1 MLILLLFIIWLI
13 PIAAFLLRYA
23 LCSELVKRIQKG
35 NRLYQICALI
45 CVIGIV
51 AWGGVKPNMSMDSN
65 SIDEIERPS
74 NNLIINS
81 IVENTAHTTQS
92 ELTNSNASLDLGR
105 FGFSEEEISTGFVL
119 TGVSTNEHRSFA
131 IPANGIAYEP
141 WLKYGASD
149 DVFIYEQDTPIMEL
163 GTNAYNR
170 ARIYSQ
176 GSVQFEQNLMVNVL
190 DVVLGISPTN
200 NWCEVESP
208 MLWYLVDR
216 KSTIFTWHDV
226 LLNRISEA
234 NVSFQ
239 LEIKNSGDIIA
250 HYDRRTVEFIKAGA
264 VDFDISVLN
273 NNIENLAYNNTCSTT
288 NHTCA
293 SIYNFSSNG
302 GVNVSHLCEIIN
314 ECEVGISLY
323 WTNISNLNHT
333 SSDEDNDGISNFEEI
348 CIYKT
353 DCYNAD
359 TDGDNRS
366 DSHEVQNGFSAV
378 NADENNDSVP
388 DGIDSDEWA
397 SHPLWCTNNTP
408 SIIIS
413 LDTPIPAGTSA
424 SLMLNDL
431 TIPLSETNSWSLT
444 LPQGEL
450 VNVRLQS
457 TGTEPIDLSLS
468 YPNSDTQNYNN
479 SVWID
484 DPAGIFDGAAFNQD
498 VARMCVPTV
507 RFYDD
512 KTKTFIR
519 SICLHHSSESYRDLR
534 IVFSPKEFQDSI
546 IVENIT
552 LEELELIGENLVRIS
567 IQEESD
573 ASFGYLTYEWF
584 CQYFEYRHVFG
595 MVDIHR
601 CNSIHN
607 EGYCTIC
614 SYNCIDFDNI
624 KVDINGDYNR
634 SGNLIDHENEGN
646 AVLFNNSH
654 GMVIPVNNNDT
665 NLDGVPD
672 CNDEEINGL
681 DDLNELK
688 RIRIEALNIPPYFA
702 DDVSAKLK
710 IYTLASDIDTSRIVT
725 DKVRIYN
732 GTTIFA
738 EPFNFV
744 HDGEGIYSTNLSDDQ
759 VKELCTNSQ
768 ELLIEGCWHGS
779 QINISLEIRIN
790 GTLFKSD
797 YISILT
803 APFFVLSNCD
813 QAKKLFMG
821 YYLDW
826 SEVYNS
832 ITNSNFLDI
841 PIEIDGHSYLQD
853 YAEFG
858 ASIDSNGEYYPV
870 IMDFNSNNFNDE
882 TSPNTGFFSL
892 AAGGQGG
899 NIEGLPVSEQHP
911 YGRVIVGSTLKN
923 RQPQIY
929 KFLKNQKIQGELIEL
944 DTDWLKVG
952 HVDEIISVVPTAN
965 SYKIFV
971 FDTQLAIDIFATNVN
986 NSTIFYPEILNKTYS
1001 SYTNLQN
1008 QTLVN
1013 FMTNRTAE
1021 IFTTLSNNNIE
1032 TMQIVSV
1039 PVLFSLGVQSASDQE
1054 SHSECILFNPLNSV
1068 YLNVNGENKA
1078 ILSVG
1083 LYAPY
1088 CSYYFDLL
1096 VTLGYNNGNIL
1107 PINTILMQNGGGS
1120 IHCATN
1126 IKRER

>member
-149 DVFIYEQDTPIMEL
+149 DVFIYEQDTPIIEL
-163 GTNAYNR
+163 GTNSYNR

-176 GSVQFEQNLMVNVL
+176 GSVLFGQNLMVNVL
-190 DVVLGISPTN
+190 DVVLGIPPTN

-208 MLWYLVDR
+208 KLWYLVDR
-216 KSTIFTWHDV
+216 KSTVFTWHDV

-239 LEIKNSGDIIA
+239 LEIKNSGDIIS
-250 HYDRRTVEFIKAGA
+250 HYDSRAVEFIKAGA

-353 DCYNAD
+353 DCYNSD

-366 DSHEVQNGFSAV
+366 DYLEIQNGFSAV
-378 NADENNDSVP
+378 NADENNDGIP
-388 DGIDSDEWA
+388 DGVDSDEWA

-457 TGTEPIDLSLS
+457 TSTEPIDLSLS

-484 DPAGIFDGAAFNQD
+484 DPAGIFDGAAYNAEAQIAKPTYDIYVEGSKIEQNYCAHSDEIYFDINVYPSEIELDFSKPDYIDSGLEYVSNNRFKSVCSLNKGEGYSGLISFGSQVDYNRLDIYIEYHKCDIQFNGKCSYEGCNCSIDYSFGINIPNLVMLRSQQD
-498 VARMCVPTV
+498 LIELKATHSLGETTAIDWEITPVVNDGAKLHVANGAADSGSTYINQKDKVYVTAGDNLGEYIITARLSEYPEVTATSTLKVIDVYCELICNEVDPTYGVINPAYVVKGMDSMFKAWIEPAVLVSNSNINASWSASNSNVSIISNSLERLVV
-507 RFYDD
+507 RGNDLGECSLTLNIDD
-512 KTKTFIR
+512 AQFITPKINTKVVNMVTNTIHA
-519 SICLHHSSESYRDLR
+519 CYNLGTTNVVNMTDLR
-534 IVFSPKEFQDSI
+534 ADFSNRLEVVNQIYKQVGMYFVAGVVTNQVNGNWTRITYDNRGNFDIDDTMFNILADKIGIKIFMVDDICDNEYDGLHNNGI
-546 IVENIT
+546 IILKKSASYSVQGHEIGHACKLVDIYFDENNLVVTENISKSYMPT
-552 LEELELIGENLVRIS
+552 DCSGTEEILFYSTEKQWDIIERLLMY
-567 IQEESD
+567 
-573 ASFGYLTYEWF
+573 GYSNDT
-584 CQYFEYRHVFG
+584 
-595 MVDIHR
+595 
-601 CNSIHN
+601 S
-607 EGYCTIC
+607 
-614 SYNCIDFDNI
+614 NCIDISFG
-624 KVDINGDYNR
+624 DIYGIWYER
-634 SGNLIDHENEGN
+634 
-646 AVLFNNSH
+646 
-654 GMVIPVNNNDT
+654 
-665 NLDGVPD
+665 
-672 CNDEEINGL
+672 
-681 DDLNELK
+681 ELG
-688 RIRIEALNIPPYFA
+688 
-702 DDVSAKLK
+702 SK
-710 IYTLASDIDTSRIVT
+710 IYH
-725 DKVRIYN
+725 K
-732 GTTIFA
+732 
-738 EPFNFV
+738 
-744 HDGEGIYSTNLSDDQ
+744 
-759 VKELCTNSQ
+759 
-768 ELLIEGCWHGS
+768 
-779 QINISLEIRIN
+779 
-790 GTLFKSD
+790 
-797 YISILT
+797 
-803 APFFVLSNCD
+803 
-813 QAKKLFMG
+813 
-821 YYLDW
+821 
-826 SEVYNS
+826 
-832 ITNSNFLDI
+832 
-841 PIEIDGHSYLQD
+841 
-853 YAEFG
+853 
-858 ASIDSNGEYYPV
+858 
-870 IMDFNSNNFNDE
+870 
-882 TSPNTGFFSL
+882 SL
-892 AAGGQGG
+892 APIGFETNGIRNLTIYGG
-899 NIEGLPVSEQHP
+899 N
-911 YGRVIVGSTLKN
+911 N
-923 RQPQIY
+923 
-929 KFLKNQKIQGELIEL
+929 
-944 DTDWLKVG
+944 
-952 HVDEIISVVPTAN
+952 
-965 SYKIFV
+965 
-971 FDTQLAIDIFATNVN
+971 
-986 NSTIFYPEILNKTYS
+986 
-1001 SYTNLQN
+1001 
-1008 QTLVN
+1008 
-1013 FMTNRTAE
+1013 
-1021 IFTTLSNNNIE
+1021 
-1032 TMQIVSV
+1032 
-1039 PVLFSLGVQSASDQE
+1039 
-1054 SHSECILFNPLNSV
+1054 
-1068 YLNVNGENKA
+1068 
-1078 ILSVG
+1078 
-1083 LYAPY
+1083 
-1088 CSYYFDLL
+1088 
-1096 VTLGYNNGNIL
+1096 
-1107 PINTILMQNGGGS
+1107 
-1120 IHCATN
+1120 
-1126 IKRER
+1126 

>member
-1 MLILLLFIIWLI
+1 MLGLLLLIIWLI
-13 PIAAFLLRYA
+13 PLVAFLLKIA

-35 NRLYQICALI
+35 NRLYQICAAI
-45 CVIGIV
+45 CVVGIV

-74 NNLIINS
+74 DNLIINS
-81 IVENTAHTTQS
+81 VGENISHVIQS
-92 ELTNSNASLDLGR
+92 ESIDSNASLDLGC
-105 FGFSEEEISTGFVL
+105 FGFSEEEISTGFIL
-119 TGVSTNEHRSFA
+119 TGVSTNEHRSFS
-131 IPANGIAYEP
+131 IPTNGVAYEP

-484 DPAGIFDGAAFNQD
+484 DPAGIFDGAAYNAEAQI
-498 VARMCVPTV
+498 AKPTYDIYV
-507 RFYDD
+507 EGSKIEQNYCAHSDEIYFDINVYPSEIELDFSKPDYIDSRLEYVSNNRFKSVCSLNKGEGY
-512 KTKTFIR
+512 
-519 SICLHHSSESYRDLR
+519 SG
-534 IVFSPKEFQDSI
+534 
-546 IVENIT
+546 
-552 LEELELIGENLVRIS
+552 LI
-567 IQEESD
+567 
-573 ASFGYLTYEWF
+573 SFGS
-584 CQYFEYRHVFG
+584 QV
-595 MVDIHR
+595 
-601 CNSIHN
+601 
-607 EGYCTIC
+607 
-614 SYNCIDFDNI
+614 
-624 KVDINGDYNR
+624 DYNR
-634 SGNLIDHENEGN
+634 LDIYIEYHKCDIQFNGKCSYEGCDCSIDYSFGIDIPNLVMLRSQQNLI
-646 AVLFNNSH
+646 
-654 GMVIPVNNNDT
+654 
-665 NLDGVPD
+665 
-672 CNDEEINGL
+672 
-681 DDLNELK
+681 ELK
-688 RIRIEALNIPPYFA
+688 ATHSLGETTAIDWEITPVVN
-702 DDVSAKLK
+702 DGAKLHVANGAADSGSTY
-710 IYTLASDIDTSRIVT
+710 IYQK
-725 DKVRIYN
+725 DKVYVTA
-732 GTTIFA
+732 G
-738 EPFNFV
+738 
-744 HDGEGIYSTNLSDDQ
+744 DNL
-759 VKELCTNSQ
+759 
-768 ELLIEGCWHGS
+768 
-779 QINISLEIRIN
+779 
-790 GTLFKSD
+790 
-797 YISILT
+797 
-803 APFFVLSNCD
+803 
-813 QAKKLFMG
+813 
-821 YYLDW
+821 
-826 SEVYNS
+826 
-832 ITNSNFLDI
+832 
-841 PIEIDGHSYLQD
+841 
-853 YAEFG
+853 
-858 ASIDSNGEYYPV
+858 GEYIITARLSEYPEV
-870 IMDFNSNNFNDE
+870 
-882 TSPNTGFFSL
+882 TAT
-892 AAGGQGG
+892 
-899 NIEGLPVSEQHP
+899 
-911 YGRVIVGSTLKN
+911 STLKVIDVYCELICNKVDPTYGVINPAYVVNGMDSMFKAWIEPAVLVSNSNINASWSASNSNVSIISNSLEKLVVRGNDLGECSLTLNIDDAQFITPQINTKVVNMVTNTIHACYNLGTTNVVNMTDLRVDFSN
-923 RQPQIY
+923 RLEVVNQIY
-929 KFLKNQKIQGELIEL
+929 KQVGMYFVAGVVTNQVNDEWCVITENSKGRLLTDYNMFNIFGEERGLRVCFVDDICVKKYSGFHSRGRIVLRKDASSISFGHEIGHGCKMPDIYTKVGTLNVDEMVNKLLIPNDCTGTETIHFYNEKNQKNLIHKL
-944 DTDWLKVG
+944 LMYG
-952 HVDEIISVVPTAN
+952 
-965 SYKIFV
+965 YKN
-971 FDTQLAIDIFATNVN
+971 DMKIDISFGDIYGIWYEWELGSKIYHKSLDPIGFETNGTRN
-986 NSTIFYPEILNKTYS
+986 LTIY
-1001 SYTNLQN
+1001 
-1008 QTLVN
+1008 
-1013 FMTNRTAE
+1013 
-1021 IFTTLSNNNIE
+1021 
-1032 TMQIVSV
+1032 
-1039 PVLFSLGVQSASDQE
+1039 
-1054 SHSECILFNPLNSV
+1054 
-1068 YLNVNGENKA
+1068 
-1078 ILSVG
+1078 
-1083 LYAPY
+1083 
-1088 CSYYFDLL
+1088 
-1096 VTLGYNNGNIL
+1096 
-1107 PINTILMQNGGGS
+1107 GGDY
-1120 IHCATN
+1120 
-1126 IKRER
+1126 